1 MEGGIKMSRKRYQQW
16 FRILSAVII
25 GILVLALVVTAIM
38 PY

>member
-1 MEGGIKMSRKRYQQW
+1 MRRKHYQQW

-25 GILVLALVVTAIM
+25 SILVLALVVTAIV